1 MMNSLLIAGL
11 LKTLSKDLCHLLDEA
26 IEYNVLITT
35 GAGDNTKTFKA
46 HTVILRSRS
55 TYFHNALSDT
65 WAKKES
71 DNIVFTKPNISP
83 EAFEVILNHQQW
95 MRENFV
101 LIYQTAFLKGSFKN
115 LQSFCL
121 EIIEKTPDI
130 IFKAKDFTD
139 IDPKLLATLLGQS
152 NLLTPEIEVWDSI
165 IKWGIFNTS
174 PPLGLDY
181 KTWSNDSFEKL
192 KETLQQFIPLI
203 NFTVISSSDFYQ
215 KIIPFQHILP
225 NDLYDDLLKF
235 HLAPQIN
242 PSHPFLRSPKRNQ
255 QFQSIFINNVHAAW
269 IMSQVDYD
277 KSPTLHNGNNPKL
290 FPYNLKLLIRGSNG
304 VRKVVIIG
312 GTGFIGKYVAKAF
325 VQDTNT
331 SILMGARH
339 SKTDDLK
346 LWEGNQILPP
356 MKCDITSQDEVL
368 ETCEGAN
375 IIVNLVGIM
384 HENPPIYTFENVQHL
399 GARNVAM
406 AAKQNDAQ
414 LIHLSAIGADPKSEI
429 PYARTKGLG
438 EIAIREI
445 YPTATIIR
453 PSIVFGPEDDF
464 FNRFSKLARFLPF
477 MPVFGGGF
485 TKFQPVY
492 VWDLAMAVVK
502 TSNQSLK
509 FQEFQGKV
517 FEIGGPKGKWK
528 IL

>member
-83 EAFEVILNHQQW
+83 EAFEVILKYIYGATIKLPAIDMLVILEILIATDELCLTELADYIIDYLFSHQQW

-304 VRKVVIIG
+304 GMSDEMFHNNCDMKGPTITIIKVKDKDEILG
-312 GTGFIGKYVAKAF
+312 GYNPLSWDSSTKWVESYSSFIF
-325 VQDTNT
+325 SLNRTNVNQ
-331 SILMGARH
+331 SIVSRVLNH
-339 SKTDDLK
+339 SKAIRNTHGPSFGDGDLWVK
-346 LWEGNQILPP
+346 VTSVGKNVTLPSF
-356 MKCDITSQDEVL
+356 C
-368 ETCEGAN
+368 
-375 IIVNLVGIM
+375 
-384 HENPPIYTFENVQHL
+384 
-399 GARNVAM
+399 R
-406 AAKQNDAQ
+406 
-414 LIHLSAIGADPKSEI
+414 PKSYDKRIFNLEQFQVED
-429 PYARTKGLG
+429 Y
-438 EIAIREI
+438 EVFQ
-445 YPTATIIR
+445 IIR
-453 PSIVFGPEDDF
+453 
-464 FNRFSKLARFLPF
+464 
-477 MPVFGGGF
+477 
-485 TKFQPVY
+485 
-492 VWDLAMAVVK
+492 K
-502 TSNQSLK
+502 TTVIYL
-509 FQEFQGKV
+509 
-517 FEIGGPKGKWK
+517 
-528 IL
+528 